1 MVFVLRLLAAMQITV
16 DIILGGKRI
25 TLDVASTDNISS
37 VKAKI
42 KETEGIPIEQQYLY
56 YDSRLLLDTDI
67 LEHCGVKNDDT
78 LRLVNLEGLEQVNHL
93 GLIPTTIYNLL
104 TTYTV
109 LFCRMTTTRTTTTM
123 MTTTMGDKILL
134 QLSHCMDQSYNPA
147 HEQYRPVF

>member
-1 MVFVLRLLAAMQITV
+1 MQITV

-78 LRLVNLEGLEQVNHL
+78 LRLVNLEGLEQDDDDEDYDDDDDNDHGRQDPFTGV
-93 GLIPTTIYNLL
+93 LL
-104 TTYTV
+104 MSASV
-109 LFCRMTTTRTTTTM
+109 PRRRRRR
-123 MTTTMGDKILL
+123 
-134 QLSHCMDQSYNPA
+134 SRRS
-147 HEQYRPVF
+147 RPRRQDDVIIVYPPMPRPPP